1 MGNIYTSAEGIPSSG
16 GGGGGVTVVGG
27 ATWTPNT
34 GWNGNQVYTT
44 TLTVTGALTTDVA
57 FANINGD
64 FASDIDT
71 AVARVEEISCFV
83 SSANTVTVRASI
95 TSFTTL
101 TLGATSSIKV
111 VVLR

>member
-1 MGNIYTSAEGIPSSG
+1 MGEIFKSAEGIPSSG

-101 TLGATSSIKV
+101 SATASIKV